1 MAKKIVTPVEVQAS
15 VKGDESVKSFR
26 AQLKE
31 AQQEAFRLAQ
41 ALGQTSPEAV
51 KAAEK
56 VAELKDQMDDY
67 NATVASIHPDK
78 FEVIAKTVG
87 TMANGFAAAQG
98 AAALLGSESEDL
110 QKAMVRVQG
119 AMAFAQGIAGLKDI
133 QFMFVGIRTAIM
145 TQVIPAFQSM
155 GSALIATGIGA
166 GIVAIGAALAVFAD
180 KVSKARKAGEKYRE
194 ELKRMETAQEEM
206 RARLESSIQ
215 GMDIGDEIQLLRQ
228 RLSGQIKTEEE
239 FEIKRL
245 EMLQNTYRAMADQH
259 KAGSDERLAFLN
271 ASTSAGLKIEK
282 LKLEQQL
289 RQQEEAA
296 ERSNKIV
303 KNTSETVVKE
313 KEIELQMLEEM
324 DRRSIKLADE
334 TNKQKRTRIKE
345 QQDFEKKTAID
356 NVKLQEDIA
365 KVQEEWEKKRLET
378 QKQYRQNAID
388 LAVESAAA
396 MIDLLN
402 VLTSNGNARTE
413 EERKK
418 EFERQKKYQIAA
430 TMVSTFAAA
439 QKAYQSQL
447 TITPDSPIRAAIA
460 AAIAVTSGL
469 ARVAAI
475 KKQQYNGGGP
485 TGSNQPGN
493 LPGGGN
499 IPAPS
504 FASSTLGGGTQFAGS
519 FDNRV
524 YVTEGDITGTQ
535 RRVRQNRGVSVI

>member
-1 MAKKIVTPVEVQAS
+1 MARKIVTPVEVQAS
-15 VKGDESVKSFR
+15 VTGDQSVQSFR

-41 ALGQTSPEAV
+41 ALGQTAPEAV

-78 FEVIAKTVG
+78 FEVIGKTVG
-87 TMANGFAAAQG
+87 TLANGFSAAQG

-110 QKAMVRVQG
+110 QKAMLRVQG
-119 AMAFAQGIAGLKDI
+119 AMAFAQGIAGLKDM

-155 GSALIATGIGA
+155 GTALVATGIGA

-206 RARLESSIQ
+206 RTRLEQSIQ
-215 GMDIGDEIQLLRQ
+215 GMDIGDEIALLRK
-228 RLSGQIKTEEE
+228 RLSGEIKTEEE
-239 FEIKRL
+239 FEIKRV

-259 KAGSDERLAFLN
+259 KAGSDERLAYLN
-271 ASTSAGLKIEK
+271 AATSAGLRLEK
-282 LKLEQQL
+282 LRLEQQL
-289 RQQEEAA
+289 RQQEEADEKRKSA
-296 ERSNKIV
+296 AKTTTTTV
-303 KNTSETVVKE
+303 KKE
-313 KEIELQMLEEM
+313 KEIEIQILDDTSRREIQLVEE
-324 DRRSIKLADE
+324 
-334 TNKQKRTRIKE
+334 TTKQKNARLKE
-345 QQDFEKKTAID
+345 QFDFARKTAID
-356 NVKLQEDIA
+356 NAKLQEDIA
-365 KVQEEWEKKRLET
+365 KHEEYWEKKRLET
-378 QKQYRQNAID
+378 KKQYQQNAID
-388 LAVESAAA
+388 LAVNSATA
-396 MIDLLN
+396 MIELLDA
-402 VLTSNGNARTE
+402 LTANGNAKSE
-413 EERKK
+413 AERKK

-460 AAIAVTSGL
+460 AAVAVASGL

-475 KKQQYNGGGP
+475 KKQQYNSPSQGGL
-485 TGSNQPGN
+485 QQ
-493 LPGGGN
+493 PGGGGGMGG
-499 IPAPS
+499 IQQPS
-504 FASSTLGGGTQFAGS
+504 FTSSTLGGGTQFAGS
-519 FDNRV
+519 FDNKV